1 MNWLP
6 LPVSLYVGLLLSLSK
21 AVAVLP
27 LSFSITAASDSS
39 MLVVGLS
46 NKKNEN
52 QIANF
57 APLNFLFYVMKK
69 EKALKINILLTKN
82 NLSRRGFHTEKSV
95 VIFSWNDSF
104 KPDGICIKLICS
116 LVFDRSISLM
126 IDFISVLLQN
136 ITFLKSN
143 IFIILYFQA
152 SIM

>member
-69 EKALKINILLTKN
+69 EKALKINILCRKIIYPEEVFILRKAS
-82 NLSRRGFHTEKSV
+82 LFFH
-95 VIFSWNDSF
+95 
-104 KPDGICIKLICS
+104 
-116 LVFDRSISLM
+116 
-126 IDFISVLLQN
+126 
-136 ITFLKSN
+136 
-143 IFIILYFQA
+143 
-152 SIM
+152 